1 MFSSN
6 FTSYE
11 MLATELNLSKSS
23 IIRLIKKINL
33 IVAPYDFFIA
43 TKPIQLKGNEKNIR
57 QFF

>member
-43 TKPIQLKGNEKNIR
+43 TKPIQLK
-57 QFF
+57 